1 MTDPTRLENIE
12 EIIDFA
18 IQRER
23 EAQDTYLS
31 FARETQRRS
40 FSELLL
46 SMAEMEKEHEHKLV
60 ELKQGRRA
68 LASFTRPK
76 GEDLGLSEMLVEVP
90 FSPTMDYG
98 DFLILVIRKERE
110 AEQLYRKLE
119 GMTTSADVRG
129 LFALLADE
137 ERKHRDWAQE
147 RYDEDILKEN

>member
-1 MTDPTRLENIE
+1 MNETAGLDNIE

-31 FARETQRRS
+31 YARETQRRS

-46 SMAEMEKEHEHKLV
+46 SMAAMEKEHERKLV
-60 ELKQGRRA
+60 ELKQGHRG
-68 LASFTRPK
+68 LESFTPSQ
-76 GEDLGLSEMLVEVP
+76 EADLRLSDILVEVP
-90 FSPTMDYG
+90 FSPAMDYG

-119 GMTTSADVRG
+119 SLTDSPDIKNT
-129 LFALLADE
+129 FHLLADE